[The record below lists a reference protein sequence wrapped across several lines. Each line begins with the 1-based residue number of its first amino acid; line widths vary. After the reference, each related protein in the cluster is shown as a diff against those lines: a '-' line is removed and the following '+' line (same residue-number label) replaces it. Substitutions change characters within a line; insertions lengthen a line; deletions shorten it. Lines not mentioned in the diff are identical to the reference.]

1 VRSRMYL
8 TYIMA
13 ARMIWTKET
22 FLGAY
27 IMSKVKKSWE
37 KRLAGEPDE
46 LTVDFVE
53 SLSYDKRLYKYDIVG
68 SIAHAQMLSEQKLI
82 AKEEFKQIKDG
93 LIEISGEI
101 AEGRFKFDKKYEDI
115 HMAIEAALIAK
126 IGKAGE
132 KLHTGRSRNDQVA
145 TDIRLWMRDEIEILQ
160 EKITLLQKAFLK
172 LAGKHTKDIMPGFT
186 HLQRAQPIVIA
197 AYLLSFVEQLERD
210 YIRLKNCR
218 RLLNISPLGSGAVAG
233 STLPLDRKSTAK
245 ELGFSDISYNSLD
258 AVSDRDFC
266 AEFIFDCALIATHL
280 SRLAE
285 DWIIY
290 SSSEFAFVRIDD
302 SFCTSSSI
310 MPQKRNPDCLEL
322 IRAKTGS
329 VYGSLIA
336 LLTILKS
343 QPSGYNRDLQ
353 EDKIHIF
360 AASDTVKTS
369 LDMAQAVV
377 SHTKF
382 NTKKISVSLQEG
394 FLDATA
400 LTDYLVQKGVPFRQA
415 HGIVGSLVSGCEK
428 QNKKLADLALV
439 ELKKSSNVIEKDVY
453 EYLGAENVAGKYV
466 TDGAAGPQQAKRQ
479 IAYWDKQLS
488 QR

>member
-1 VRSRMYL
+1 
-8 TYIMA
+8 
-13 ARMIWTKET
+13 
-22 FLGAY
+22 
-27 IMSKVKKSWE
+27 MSKGKKSWE

-46 LTVDFVE
+46 LMVDFVE
-53 SLSYDKRLYKYDIVG
+53 SLSYDTRLYKYDIVG
-68 SIAHAQMLSEQKLI
+68 SIAHAQMLAEQKLI
-82 AKEEFKQIKDG
+82 TYDEFKQIKDG
-93 LIEISGEI
+93 LIEISEEI
-101 AEGRFKFDKKYEDI
+101 AEGRFKFDKRCEDI

-145 TDIRLWMRDEIEILQ
+145 TDIRLWMRDEIELLQ
-160 EKITLLQKAFLK
+160 AKIALLQKAFVE
-172 LAGKHTKDIMPGFT
+172 LASKHTEDIMPGYT
-186 HLQRAQPIVIA
+186 HLQRAQPIVLA

-210 YIRLKNCR
+210 FIRLKNCR
-218 RLLNISPLGSGAVAG
+218 SLVNVSPLGCGAVAG

-245 ELGFSDISYNSLD
+245 QLGFSDISYNSID

-266 AEFIFDCALIATHL
+266 AEFIFDCALIVTHL

-290 SSSEFAFVRIDD
+290 CSNEFEFVRIDD
-302 SFCTSSSI
+302 SFCTSSSM
-310 MPQKRNPDCLEL
+310 MPQKRNPDVLEL

-336 LLTILKS
+336 MLTILKA

-360 AASDTVKTS
+360 AASDTVSAS
-369 LDMAQAVV
+369 LDMTQAIV

-382 NTKKISVSLQEG
+382 NTKKISAGLEKG

-400 LTDYLVQKGVPFRQA
+400 LAEYLVRKGVPFREA
-415 HGIVGSLVSGCEK
+415 HGVVGSLVADCEK
-428 QNKKLADLALV
+428 QGKKLADLSLD
-439 ELKKSSNVIEKDVY
+439 ELKKCSAFIEKDVY
-453 EYLGAENVAGKYV
+453 QYLGAESVVSRYV
-466 TDGAAGPQQAKRQ
+466 TEGAAGPDQAKKQ
-479 IAYWDKQLS
+479 IAYWSKQLS

>member
-1 VRSRMYL
+1 
-8 TYIMA
+8 
-13 ARMIWTKET
+13 
-22 FLGAY
+22 
-27 IMSKVKKSWE
+27 MSKVKKSWE
-37 KRLAGEPDE
+37 ERLAGEPDE
-46 LTVDFVE
+46 LMVDFIE

-68 SIAHAQMLSEQKLI
+68 SIAHAQMLAQKKLI
-82 AKEEFKQIKDG
+82 TKDEFGQIKAG
-93 LIEISGEI
+93 LIEISEEI
-101 AEGRFKFDKKYEDI
+101 AKGRFKFDKRYEDI

-160 EKITLLQKAFLK
+160 EKITLLQKAFVK
-172 LAGKHTKDIMPGFT
+172 LAGKHTEDVMPGFT

-197 AYLLSFVEQLERD
+197 AYLLSFVEQFERD
-210 YIRLKNCR
+210 ITRLKNCR
-218 RLLNISPLGSGAVAG
+218 SLLNTSPLGSGAIAG

-290 SSSEFAFVRIDD
+290 CSNEFDFLRIDD

-329 VYGSLIA
+329 VYGSLMA
-336 LLTILKS
+336 MMTILKS

-360 AASDTVKTS
+360 AASDTVKAS
-369 LDMAQAVV
+369 LDMAQAVAA
-377 SHTKF
+377 HIKF
-382 NTKKISVSLQEG
+382 NTKKISVGLQEG

-400 LTDYLVQKGVPFRQA
+400 LTDYLVQKGVSFRQA
-415 HGIVGSLVSGCEK
+415 HGIVGSLVSDCEK
-428 QNKKLADLALV
+428 QNKKFADLALD
-439 ELKKSSNVIEKDVY
+439 ELKKSSKFIEKDVY
-453 EYLGAENVAGKYV
+453 EYLGAENVVGKYV
-466 TDGAAGPQQAKRQ
+466 TEGAAGPQQAKRQ
-479 IAYWDKQLS
+479 IAYWKNELDARCLMLDTRK
-488 QR
+488 RKE